1 MTTILFIA
9 CIMVSV
15 FFTILIATRMCYKNA
30 ITFWMLVF
38 WTLGIT
44 GLITRFA
51 GIW

>member
-15 FFTILIATRMCYKNA
+15 FFTMMIAIRMCYKY
-30 ITFWMLVF
+30 IIKFWMLCF
-38 WTLGIT
+38 WTLGVT